1 MDNLLE
7 EYGEAARDILQVL
20 LPPETIQARVKE
32 LGAQISQDYAGQT
45 PVLVGVLKG
54 VLFFM
59 ADLLRSISIP
69 VEVDFLAVSSYSPD
83 LRDRGLV
90 RLVKDLES
98 SIADRQVLF
107 VEDMVDTGL
116 TLNYLVR
123 NLRSRNPAGLEIC
136 TLFNKPTHR
145 LIDLPMKYVGFEI
158 PDAFIVGYGLDYR
171 ERFRNLPFV
180 GVLDPQALSN
190 GDESTPEH

>member
-1 MDNLLE
+1 
-7 EYGEAARDILQVL
+7 
-20 LPPETIQARVKE
+20 
-32 LGAQISQDYAGQT
+32 
-45 PVLVGVLKG
+45 
-54 VLFFM
+54 
-59 ADLLRSISIP
+59 
-69 VEVDFLAVSSYSPD
+69 
-83 LRDRGLV
+83 
-90 RLVKDLES
+90 
-98 SIADRQVLF
+98 
-107 VEDMVDTGL
+107 L